1 MNEIDP
7 ILAVRGLGGARLLL
21 FQDSLR
27 IERRGWRTFLFQGA
41 VGDKEIQLS
50 SIDAIQ
56 LKKDS
61 FLYQSI
67 RFYFVNSLENK
78 GVLVHFRDENGF
90 RFKSKQQPVF
100 EEIKAAIENR
110 KNNNHSEQSTAR

>member
-1 MNEIDP
+1 MNEINP

-110 KNNNHSEQSTAR
+110 KNNIHSEQSTAR